1 MPEPGAPNPD
11 SYARM
16 AKKEDALSKAR
27 SRLLGGLLGVL
38 LCCPVLGQPWPAISC
53 TAAALPQTVYAEGI
67 AEPLPDILLTC
78 SSDSTMA
85 PALADIL
92 QVEVSVSLNASVT
105 NAIGL
110 AEGNSRTAD
119 AVLVVNGNDCATP
132 AASGSIYGSCG
143 APSSDVQDPQ
153 FGRLADVNR
162 LNWSDVAL
170 PLAADG
176 EERGEPWVAE
186 LRIRGIR
193 ANASQLQ
200 LATGPSSA
208 GIPVTASVA
217 IRSDAGITVRN
228 SVLQLANPLVGLGL
242 GIQGEDTASACLGDE
257 LGNTIV
263 HLREGFTSAFHT
275 GAPATA
281 SAGASLRTRVG
292 LEFSD
297 VPEGISISVPS
308 SLACYQP
315 EFDGVAP
322 AHRDSL
328 TIGLVTGHSETGLG
342 GSVTSG
348 STGIGPMVRIT
359 LDGGIGQV
367 VYEVLSHAVLKVE
380 DCHVPV
386 RFEAD
391 SDRVANARA
400 TITAGFVPR
409 STVRSA
415 SSKAP
420 IPRFVPPSSLDETRA
435 DLTACGTTLLFPF
448 VSNQGGFDTGIVIT
462 HGSLRSLS
470 GTQAAQPGACQLH
483 YYGSTAVGE
492 ELLLVQHSTPLNPG
506 QQLVFTVSGGNPVQ
520 NILGTEQYQGYL
532 IAVCGYPGARG
543 YAFISDGFG
552 AIPDLGMGYIAP
564 VVPVNS
570 QGRRLVPREAGR

>member
-1 MPEPGAPNPD
+1 
-11 SYARM
+11 M
-16 AKKEDALSKAR
+16 AKEEDALSKAR
-27 SRLLGGLLGVL
+27 SRLLGGFLGVL

-53 TAAALPQTVYAEGI
+53 TPAALPQTVYAEGI
-67 AEPLPDILLTC
+67 AEPLADIVLTC
-78 SSDSTMA
+78 SSESTSE
-85 PALADIL
+85 PVLAGTLRVD
-92 QVEVSVSLNASVT
+92 VSVALNVGVT
-105 NAIGL
+105 NSVEL
-110 AEGNSRTAD
+110 AEGNRWTAD

-132 AASGSIYGSCG
+132 AASGSTYGSCG
-143 APSSDVQDPQ
+143 SPSSDVQDPQ
-153 FGRLADVNR
+153 FGRLADLNR
-162 LNWSDVAL
+162 LIWSDVTL
-170 PLAADG
+170 PVAADV
-176 EERGEPWVAE
+176 EERAEPWVAE
-186 LRIRGIR
+186 MRIRGIR

-200 LATGPSSA
+200 LAMGPSPA
-208 GIPVTASVA
+208 GIPVTASVT
-217 IRSDAGITVRN
+217 IRSDAGVTVRN
-228 SVLQLANPLVGLGL
+228 SVVQLANPVAGLGL
-242 GIQGEDTASACLGDE
+242 GIEGEDTASACLGDE

-263 HLREGFTSAFHT
+263 HLREGFASAFHT

-281 SAGASLRTRVG
+281 GTSAFVPTRVG
-292 LEFSD
+292 LGFSN

-315 EFDGVAP
+315 EFDGTVS
-322 AHRDSL
+322 AHRDAL
-328 TIGLVTGHSETGLG
+328 TIGLVTGHSEAGLG
-342 GSVTSG
+342 GSVASG
-348 STGIGPMVRIT
+348 SASVGPMLPIT
-359 LDGGIGQV
+359 LEGGIGQV
-367 VYEVLSHAVLKVE
+367 VFEVLSHAPLKVE
-380 DCHVPV
+380 DCHVPI
-386 RFEAD
+386 RFRAD
-391 SDRVANARA
+391 SGRVANARA

-415 SSKAP
+415 SSEAP

-435 DLTACGTTLLFPF
+435 GLAACGTTLLFPF

-470 GTQAAQPGACQLH
+470 GMQTAQAGSCQLH

-532 IAVCGYPGARG
+532 MAVCSYPGARG

-564 VVPVNS
+564 DVPVNS
-570 QGRRLVPREAGR
+570 EGRRLVPREAGR

>member
-1 MPEPGAPNPD
+1 
-11 SYARM
+11 M

-67 AEPLPDILLTC
+67 AEPLADILLTC
-78 SSDSTMA
+78 RSESTMA
-85 PALADIL
+85 PAIAGIL

-105 NAIGL
+105 NSIGL
-110 AEGNSRTAD
+110 AQGNSVTAD

-132 AASGSIYGSCG
+132 AESGSIYGSCG
-143 APSSDVQDPQ
+143 APSSAVQDPQ
-153 FGRLADVNR
+153 LGRLTDLNR
-162 LNWSDVAL
+162 LSWSDVTL

-186 LRIRGIR
+186 MRIRGIR
-193 ANASQLQ
+193 ANASQVQ
-200 LATGPSSA
+200 LGTGPSSA

-217 IRSDAGITVRN
+217 IRSDAGITLRN
-228 SVLQLANPLVGLGL
+228 SVLQLANPVVGLGL
-242 GIQGEDTASACLGDE
+242 GIQGADSASACLGDE
-257 LGNTIV
+257 LGNATV
-263 HLREGFTSAFHT
+263 HLREGFASAFHA
-275 GAPATA
+275 GVPATA
-281 SAGASLRTRVG
+281 SASASAPTRVAF
-292 LEFSD
+292 EFSD
-297 VPEGISISVPS
+297 VPEGISISLPS

-315 EFDGVAP
+315 EFDGALP
-322 AHRDSL
+322 AHPDAL
-328 TIGLVTGHSETGLG
+328 MIGLVTGHSETGLG

-348 STGIGPMVRIT
+348 STGVGPMVPIT

-367 VYEVLSHAVLKVE
+367 VYEVLSHAPLKLE

-386 RFEAD
+386 RFKTE
-391 SDRVANARA
+391 SGRVANARA
-400 TITAGFVPR
+400 SITAGFVPH

-415 SSKAP
+415 SSEAP
-420 IPRFVPPSSLDETRA
+420 VPRFVPPSSLDETRA
-435 DLTACGTTLLFPF
+435 ALAACGTTLLFPF

-462 HGSLRSLS
+462 HGSLRFLS
-470 GTQAAQPGACQLH
+470 GTQIAQPGSCQLH
-483 YYGSTAVGE
+483 YYGSTAAGE
-492 ELLLVQHSTPLNPG
+492 ELLLVQHSTPLDPG

-570 QGRRLVPREAGR
+570 EGRRLVPREEGR